1 MAERVRVL
9 MEAMAPELEELR
21 KRGLCSLEE
30 VRQLAKRRERAEY
43 QIHRCAPSHPPRPR
57 SLRTVAVSRPPPSAR
72 IACYRRSLTP
82 THAPRVHRPQPTRD
96 DFLKCLQLEMNL
108 ESLLRC
114 RSKRLGL
121 TKQRAKHNGPLVA
134 VRKRVHFIFSRAL
147 RRFKG
152 DEQLWLQWIE
162 YAQRTRSHNR
172 LSQIFGR
179 SLALL
184 PHSSRLWIKAAAWEL
199 EVRNNAQAARRLL
212 QRALRVNGGEPELW
226 AAYFRFELIFAQK
239 VKTNDSESIGHMPH
253 LDHVPHTHL
262 DHLSHPSFDHWAHTQ
277 F

>member
-1 MAERVRVL
+1 MPLKASGSDQAAR
-9 MEAMAPELEELR
+9 EA
-21 KRGLCSLEE
+21 
-30 VRQLAKRRERAEY
+30 Q
-43 QIHRCAPSHPPRPR
+43 RPAGR
-57 SLRTVAVSRPPPSAR
+57 SAQAR
-72 IACYRRSLTP
+72 
-82 THAPRVHRPQPTRD
+82 
-96 DFLKCLQLEMNL
+96 
-108 ESLLRC
+108 
-114 RSKRLGL
+114 
-121 TKQRAKHNGPLVA
+121 
-134 VRKRVHFIFSRAL
+134 HFIFSRAL

-212 QRALRVNGGEPELW
+212 QRALRVNSGEPELW

-239 VKTNDSESIGHMPH
+239 VKKGRFCVHW
-253 LDHVPHTHL
+253 
-262 DHLSHPSFDHWAHTQ
+262 SHAPS
-277 F
+277 